1 MFAAWIA
8 GAVVGGAL
16 AEAGAEEV
24 VPDRAAKYRLGAR
37 AQLRYQ
43 DLVVTRGGSRWRGK
57 LLERGEVIRIR
68 LEDQSEVAVP
78 REDVASITRDL
89 HPGLRHD
96 GQFGARIS
104 PGVEVAFTSTDTD
117 PGLRAGLLVETAI
130 AYNFGGALEPELV
143 LSHTPLGPSPD
154 DANLQ
159 LGIGVRYYLQPTKR
173 SKPFTHTQLV
183 VYGSHQDLGLRTGP
197 GFLWDLG
204 PNLGVGISQGVVI
217 MTQLDPQAVAIGY
230 HAVAT
235 GQGRF

>member
-1 MFAAWIA
+1 MVTGWL
-8 GAVVGGAL
+8 GVAL
-16 AEAGAEEV
+16 AEAGAEER
-24 VPDRAAKYRLGAR
+24 VPDRAAKYRLGPR

-57 LLERGEVIRIR
+57 VLDRGAVIRIR
-68 LEDQSEVAVP
+68 LEDQSELAIP
-78 REDVASITRDL
+78 REDVDSITRVL
-89 HPGLRHD
+89 HPGLLHD

-104 PGVEVAFTSTDTD
+104 PGIEVAFASTDAN
-117 PGLRAGLLVETAI
+117 PGLQHGLLVETAF

-143 LSHTPLGPSPD
+143 IAHTPLGPSPD

-159 LGIGVRYYLQPTKR
+159 VALGVRYYLQPTKA
-173 SKPFTHTQLV
+173 SKPFTHTQIV

-204 PNLGVGISQGVVI
+204 PNVGIGISQGVVI
-217 MTQLDPQAVAIGY
+217 MTQLDPESVAIGY